1 VQIENKE
8 MATISKAL
16 IIYAQYLERKNKR
29 LEEQV
34 IGMKVKKEPKS
45 RSRMTDAI

>member
-1 VQIENKE
+1 MQIENKE
-8 MATISKAL
+8 MATIAKAL

-34 IGMKVKKEPKS
+34 VGLKVRK
-45 RSRMTDAI
+45 